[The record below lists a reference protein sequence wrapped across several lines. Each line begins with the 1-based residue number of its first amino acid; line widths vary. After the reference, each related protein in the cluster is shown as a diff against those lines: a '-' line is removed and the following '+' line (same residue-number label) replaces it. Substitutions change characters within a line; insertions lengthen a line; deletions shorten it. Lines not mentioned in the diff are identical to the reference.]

1 MSPSSF
7 RAASRTAAACA
18 LALAGALALS
28 ACGNDKPA
36 KPASANAAPPA
47 PPPVASAATAKA
59 GPEYAESDFVENDRN
74 RDPFRAY
81 LDLFVE
87 QEKKPLK
94 VQRKVILSQYA
105 LEELKLVAIVQ
116 ASDYPRAMVIPPGG
130 KGAVLKRGD
139 FVARAETVHTGG
151 TNGTDYQVN
160 WRVDRVRDGDV
171 VLVREDPAQPN
182 IPPATRVI
190 PLHPEADKAQ
200 EQDLSDQSRL

>member
-1 MSPSSF
+1 MSRSFSS
-7 RAASRTAAACA
+7 AASVRRIA
-18 LALAGALALS
+18 LALSLAGALPLL
-28 ACGNDKPA
+28 ACGSDKPA
-36 KPASANAAPPA
+36 KPASSNAPAAAPA
-47 PPPVASAATAKA
+47 AVASAATAKA

-81 LDLFVE
+81 MDLFVE

-94 VQRKVILSQYA
+94 IQRKVILSQYA

-116 ASDYPRAMVIPPGG
+116 AGDYPRAMVIPPGG

-200 EQDLSDQSRL
+200 DQDLSDQSRL